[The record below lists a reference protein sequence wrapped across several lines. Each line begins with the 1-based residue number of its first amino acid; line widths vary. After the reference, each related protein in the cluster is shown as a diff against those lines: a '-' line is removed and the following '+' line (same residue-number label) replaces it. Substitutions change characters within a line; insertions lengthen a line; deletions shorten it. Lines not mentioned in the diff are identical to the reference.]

1 MPLFSIIGSLIYMS
15 NFLNGLKI
23 DYWYKAVL
31 VVAVGFLALSLT
43 IEFKGV
49 ENGHVALISLGCA
62 LIGLGEWINH
72 PLQQAIMAPSLD
84 YPGWGKL
91 SGYPRR
97 NTLLGNLLLIGGIA
111 LGGLGVYRLVG
122 L

>member
-1 MPLFSIIGSLIYMS
+1 MS
-15 NFLNGLKI
+15 NFLSRLEI

-43 IEFKGV
+43 VEFKGV
-49 ENGHVALISLGCA
+49 ENAHIALISLGCA

-72 PLQQAIMAPSLD
+72 PLQQAIMPPSSS

-91 SGYPRR
+91 SGHPRR
-97 NTLLGNLLLIGGIA
+97 NTFLGNLLLIGGIA
-111 LGGLGVYRLVG
+111 IDGLGVYRLAMS
-122 L
+122 